1 MINCL
6 TKDHHDRIW
15 DNQIVL
21 TIDGLA
27 LCYYNTET
35 KTVSDLQTD
44 VCINKWE
51 KWSAPYG
58 AEEIDVMCA
67 TYSCTN
73 DFGEFITKLTI
84 NEVTITLKNKV
95 IYKSKYR

>member
-15 DNQIVL
+15 YNQIVL
-21 TIDGLA
+21 TIDGTA
-27 LCYYNTET
+27 FCYYDTKT
-35 KTVSDLQTD
+35 KTVSNLQSD
-44 VCINKWE
+44 VCIDKWQ
-51 KWSAPYG
+51 KWDVPYG
-58 AEEIDVMCA
+58 ADEDTVMGA
-67 TYSCTN
+67 TYGCIN